1 MRLVHTV
8 FLLALGTS
16 PALAQTG
23 PVIVIPGRPDVPI
36 IENGVDVSWSVV
48 ESELGLA
55 RPGVLTPT
63 VIYRPPPPIFV
74 PYARASY
81 QPGFFPSSGKTPGY
95 GRLEQEPSPDQPPPK
110 PAQSYRRSWSSHSAN
125 TPADLPSTNPYG
137 PMYIS
142 PIIAPSFNGPSQN
155 GLSGNG
161 PASGQP
167 NGPPGARG
175 MQNGSF
181 NEAPGLR
188 PGDSIPRQPSGT
200 PGARGMQ
207 NGSFNEAPRLP
218 PAGSMPGQPNGPPA
232 APGMQNR
239 SFNEA
244 PGLPPGGSMPGR
256 GMGAR

>member
-8 FLLALGTS
+8 FLLALGAS

-36 IENGVDVSWSVV
+36 IENGVDVSWAVV

-63 VIYRPPPPIFV
+63 VIYRPPPPVFV

-110 PAQSYRRSWSSHSAN
+110 PAQSYRRSWSSHSAD

-142 PIIAPSFNGPSQN
+142 PIVAPSFNGSSNN
-155 GLSGNG
+155 GSPNNPPWGRG
-161 PASGQP
+161 PAARQP
-167 NGPPGARG
+167 NGPPG
-175 MQNGSF
+175 
-181 NEAPGLR
+181 
-188 PGDSIPRQPSGT
+188 
-200 PGARGMQ
+200 
-207 NGSFNEAPRLP
+207 
-218 PAGSMPGQPNGPPA
+218 

-239 SFNEA
+239 SFNAA
-244 PGLPPGGSMPGR
+244 PGLPPAGSMPGEPTGPPGAPGIQNR
-256 GMGAR
+256 SFNAAPGLPPAGSMAGKGMGNR